1 MTDKH
6 ITITGNI
13 HPIPTT
19 REGSVQRV
27 LDDELVNACATIRNT
42 ALAFRDDV
50 EKIRENVFAKFL
62 HEQELSDLVDF
73 AREADKVQ
81 KVVDNLETID
91 KKIAQLSRD
100 LTKELQAHMSQLAIC
115 PKTGEYIVRCYTKTD
130 CRYCAAVFPENY
142 NHFAN
147 PTIMPVEVL
156 TVRGDTYPVN
166 E

>member
-1 MTDKH
+1 MTDDNIA
-6 ITITGNI
+6 ITANI

-42 ALAFRDDV
+42 ALAFKEDV

-91 KKIAQLSRD
+91 KKIQQLSRD
-100 LTKELQAHMSQLAIC
+100 LAKKLQAHMSQLAIC
-115 PKTGEYIVRCYTKTD
+115 PKTGEYIVNCYTKND
-130 CRYCAAVFPENY
+130 CRYCVAVYPENY
-142 NHFAN
+142 NHYRN
-147 PTIMPVEVL
+147 PQVMPAMVYD
-156 TVRGDTYPVN
+156 VRAQMEDD
-166 E
+166 EQ